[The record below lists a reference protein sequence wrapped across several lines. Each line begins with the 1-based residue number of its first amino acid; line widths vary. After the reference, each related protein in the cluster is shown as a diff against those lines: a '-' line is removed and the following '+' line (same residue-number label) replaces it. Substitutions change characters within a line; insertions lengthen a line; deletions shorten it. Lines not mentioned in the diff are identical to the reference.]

1 MATVGKKRKSGTT
14 YYVAT
19 FWNGRQYWERSGT
32 DKREADRLDARRL
45 REVAAGTFSPEA
57 VAPKSAVK
65 TVADYAALWLAE
77 RTNVSASDDRRNV
90 ARFLAI
96 ESFAAA
102 PIAEVRPRHIIA
114 ALKQL
119 ATTGISDKTRKNAY
133 GSLRTMFRDAVI
145 NEHTGTDPCTL
156 PRNFFSGTTAAER
169 EVYTR
174 AEAAV
179 LVSHKAIPSPI
190 RVLNALCL
198 LGGLREGEA
207 CGRRWRD
214 LDPSALPLW
223 AMAVAT
229 QYDGRELKT
238 RKPRSVPVHPEL
250 AAILQAWAEGDFF
263 ALMRRAPLPDD
274 YIVPYVSARA
284 HGFYTRSIYYK
295 AFQAACTAAGVRARS
310 LHSTRHTMVTMA
322 RRGGADRQVL
332 SKVTHNAKG
341 EMIDRYTHHDWEPL
355 CNAVLAIGSLFD
367 ARPTPHGIGGIP
379 EKTGSIKTGT
389 EAHMLAESNASDRG
403 ALSSIPGAST
413 DDRAELGSNENK
425 RQSRRQSTVV
435 GFDGLR
441 EASAARR
448 ARLELLSEA
457 DPELAAPGL
466 AACRAL
472 DAAYDGDPAG
482 VEVALADMA
491 AALGGRS

>member
-1 MATVGKKRKSGTT
+1 MATVGKKRKNDKVT

-32 DKREADRLDARRL
+32 DKREADRLDARRK
-45 REVAAGTFSPEA
+45 REVEAGTFSPDQ
-57 VAPKSAVK
+57 VAPKTAVK
-65 TVADYAALWLAE
+65 TVADYAAIWLAE

-90 ARFLAI
+90 ARFLAL
-96 ESFAAA
+96 ESFAAT

-119 ATTGISDKTRKNAY
+119 TTTGISDKTRKNAY

-145 NEHTGTDPCTL
+145 NEHTGVDPCTL
-156 PRNFFSGTTAAER
+156 PRNFFSGTAAAER
-169 EVYTR
+169 ETYTR
-174 AEAAV
+174 AESAV

-198 LGGLREGEA
+198 LGGLRLGEA

-214 LDPSALPLW
+214 IDPSALPLW

-238 RKPRSVPVHPEL
+238 RKPRSVPIHPEL
-250 AAILQAWAEGDFF
+250 AAILQAWAEGDFA

-284 HGFYTRSIYYK
+284 PKGFYSRSIYYK
-295 AFQAACTAAGVRARS
+295 AFKSGCAAAGVRARS
-310 LHSTRHTMVTMA
+310 LHSTRHTMVTLA

-332 SKVTHNAKG
+332 SKITHNAKG

-355 CNAVLAIGSLFD
+355 CQAVLAIGSLFD
-367 ARPTPHGIGGIP
+367 ARPTPQSIGGIP
-379 EKTGSIKTGT
+379 EKTGGGAAGA
-389 EAHMLAESNASDRG
+389 EVPMLSESQCSADG

-413 DDRAELGSNENK
+413 DDRAELGSTSNE
-425 RQSRRQSTVV
+425 RQSPRQSNSA
-435 GFDGLR
+435 GFDANLDTDEADFQVALVESAEDGARGLR
-441 EASAARR
+441 SLAKTRSYVASARKRVR
-448 ARLELLSEA
+448 A
-457 DPELAAPGL
+457 
-466 AACRAL
+466 
-472 DAAYDGDPAG
+472 
-482 VEVALADMA
+482 
-491 AALGGRS
+491 